1 MQQGKGISMMN
12 YVCNMLLFVKTHTHS
27 WSLLDD
33 PVQLPL
39 GRGMGHLGTMGG
51 MVVILKIL

>member
-1 MQQGKGISMMN
+1 MMN

>member
-12 YVCNMLLFVKTHTHS
+12 YVCNTLFVRTHTHS

-39 GRGMGHLGTMGG
+39 GMGMGHLGTMGG